1 MENKKE
7 GGNMDERDK
16 IQIKTTLNGKK
27 KKKEFKYLP
36 CQTS

>member
-7 GGNMDERDK
+7 GGIWMKE
-16 IQIKTTLNGKK
+16 IKFKLKQHKMEK

>member
-16 IQIKTTLNGKK
+16 MEIKTMLNGRKK
-27 KKKEFKYLP
+27 KKN
-36 CQTS
+36 